1 LCNILSFIFNLGLD
15 FCTIIAYNNICK
27 EQIKPLKKKGLE
39 IMKLVINGTYG
50 GYGFGVADEFE
61 ALVEKY
67 EDERTAL
74 ELIAFV
80 EEHPDDCGDLEV
92 VEIPDEATDYLINEY
107 DGAETVYYVVDGKI
121 HLA

>member
-1 LCNILSFIFNLGLD
+1 
-15 FCTIIAYNNICK
+15 
-27 EQIKPLKKKGLE
+27 
-39 IMKLVINGTYG
+39 MKLVINGTYG
-50 GYGFGVADEFE
+50 GFGFGVADEFE
-61 ALVEKY
+61 ELVYKY
-67 EDERTAL
+67 EDERTAS

-92 VEIPDEATDYLINEY
+92 VEIPDDATDYLINEY